1 MSIQKDLDELNMIN
15 TEIRRIQE
23 TLRTFRKQKEIIEE
37 RVIHFLKEQET
48 HGVRY
53 NDQAVLLESKAIR
66 NKKKKADKLN
76 DISMVL
82 RRHGIQKSD
91 TLLND
96 ILEAQRGQPTSND
109 TLKMVRRHNN

>member
-15 TEIRRIQE
+15 IEVRRLQE
-23 TLRTFRKQKEIIEE
+23 SLRTFRKQKQVIEE
-37 RVIHFLKEQET
+37 RVIQFLKEQET

-66 NKKKKADKLN
+66 NKKRKNDKLN
-76 DISMVL
+76 DLTSVL
-82 RRHGIQKSD
+82 RKHGIQKND

-96 ILEAQRGQPTSND
+96 ILEAQRGHATDNHV
-109 TLKMVRRHNN
+109 LKMVRRS